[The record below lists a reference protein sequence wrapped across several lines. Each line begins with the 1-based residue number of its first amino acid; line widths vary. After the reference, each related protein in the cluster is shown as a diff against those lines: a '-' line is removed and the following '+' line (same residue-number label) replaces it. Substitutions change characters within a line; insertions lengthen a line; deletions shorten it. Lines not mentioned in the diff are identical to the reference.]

1 MKLLKLLVL
10 CCALVVE
17 NKASDRGQ
25 VLKEQSRRIRE
36 WWAEGAAFSHKLALA
51 VQTDNVVTVQRVW
64 NEDSEQVVR
73 GKSHLLSERGSIGK
87 TRVVLASLQCKN
99 PLVVQQLQRWGLP
112 TQELVKQE
120 VFKSDGEPK
129 GLHKDILAA
138 LHKPTAKYDH
148 ALQAAVASN
157 DLQKVRDAWGD
168 FPDSYKRQV
177 CTLDRCVV
185 WKALAECNNPLIV
198 HQLKKWGLLDPH
210 ALYGEQQ
217 TNSIMDLVLLT
228 GENNRWDVK
237 YHIYKLWKMGVS
249 LDTQRPID
257 GKTALLLA
265 LKADNFEA
273 AIALLERGADKEIKD
288 IDGKT
293 PLIHAAQMGNV
304 GVAWNLLE
312 RRADTTVKDSS
323 GNTAL
328 DYAHQW
334 GAKEDEKCK
343 ERGNALIFLLTKYGV
358 KI

>member
-10 CCALVVE
+10 CCALVVG
-17 NKASDRGQ
+17 NKASDRDQ
-25 VLKEQSRRIRE
+25 KSREQSKRLLG
-36 WWAEGAAFSHKLALA
+36 WYAQGAAFSHKLALA

-64 NEDSEQVVR
+64 NEDSKQAVR
-73 GKSHLLSERGSIGK
+73 GKSHLLSECGCIGR
-87 TRVVLASLQCKN
+87 TRVVLASLQCEN
-99 PLVVQQLQRWGLP
+99 PLIVQQLQRWGLP
-112 TQELVKQE
+112 TQESVKQE
-120 VFKSDGEPK
+120 VLKSDGEPK
-129 GLHKDILAA
+129 ELYKDILAA
-138 LHKPTAKYDH
+138 LYKPTAKYDD

-185 WKALAECNNPLIV
+185 WKALAECNNSLIV
-198 HQLKKWGLLDPH
+198 HQLKKWGFDPH

-228 GENNRWDVK
+228 GETDRLDVK
-237 YHIYKLWKMGVS
+237 YHIHKLWKMGVS

-273 AIALLERGADKEIKD
+273 ALALLERGADKEIKD

-323 GNTAL
+323 GNTVL
-328 DYAHQW
+328 DYVTQLCSQ
-334 GAKEDEKCK
+334 EDVKCK
-343 ERGNALIFLLTKYGV
+343 ERGNALIFLLTKHGQ
-358 KI
+358 K